1 MPPEDRA
8 RLLGIVVNRFRGD
21 ASLFEDGIR
30 FLEERTGLP
39 VLALLPCLE
48 HGLDEEDR
56 PFRIPVDQGAPA
68 GRLKGSPRTLTP
80 PTSSLVV
87 ARWLGVPVT

>member
-8 RLLGIVVNRFRGD
+8 RLLSIVVNRFQGD

-39 VLALLPCLE
+39 VLALLPCLAR
-48 HGLDEEDR
+48 GLDEEDR

-68 GRLKGSPRTLTP
+68 ATRNFWRP
-80 PTSSLVV
+80 PTRASRSSTS
-87 ARWLGVPVT
+87 RPFGNGTR